1 MPALLGV
8 PSLVANVAKSGRS
21 LAGPEARGEL
31 ILAGAGSATACH
43 PSPSQLRLRPALP
56 VSTPVGPRSLKAVGT
71 LPELRARVGRSSR
84 PRALSSMCSSQAV
97 TLLTVFPP
105 L

>member
-1 MPALLGV
+1 MSWSWQGQGL
-8 PSLVANVAKSGRS
+8 RR
-21 LAGPEARGEL
+21 LATPHL
-31 ILAGAGSATACH
+31 
-43 PSPSQLRLRPALP
+43 PQLRLRPALP

-71 LPELRARVGRSSR
+71 LPELRAHVGRSSR